1 MGEALDCRHFD
12 SGLFLGSSNVFDE
25 LEPKASLAEME
36 LNLTGVA
43 DDANGT
49 VNDVLQNCFQ
59 APASHLDIDGRQVR
73 PSDDLLADHS
83 QDIQGKCCAQHD
95 DLVHAKFT
103 GRQLLDPEV
112 TLELAMELLTGAVV
126 VIQMDD
132 FQDFAGQVRPI
143 GVHLDL
149 R

>member
-1 MGEALDCRHFD
+1 M
-12 SGLFLGSSNVFDE
+12 STFLR
-25 LEPKASLAEME
+25 
-36 LNLTGVA
+36 T
-43 DDANGT
+43 
-49 VNDVLQNCFQ
+49 
-59 APASHLDIDGRQVR
+59 H
-73 PSDDLLADHS
+73 
-83 QDIQGKCCAQHD
+83 QDIEGKCCAQYD

-132 FQDFAGQVRPI
+132 FQDFARQVRPI